1 MTFLKMLVT
10 TLAQALTWCGGH
22 QARQFIEI
30 RLRQAGYDDSSI
42 DTAREAVTLLVTAL
56 ITALMAQMLKILDT
70 LQSRPIRSL
79 RTTHPAP
86 ASSRSRGFCFYAFRL
101 IR

>member
-10 TLAQALTWCGGH
+10 AMSQVLTWCCGH

-42 DTAREAVTLLVTAL
+42 DTAREAVTLLITAL
-56 ITALMAQMLKILDT
+56 ITALMARILKILDM
-70 LQSRPIRSL
+70 L
-79 RTTHPAP
+79 
-86 ASSRSRGFCFYAFRL
+86 
-101 IR
+101 

>member
-1 MTFLKMLVT
+1 MPFLKMLITALGQV
-10 TLAQALTWCGGH
+10 LTWCGGH

-56 ITALMAQMLKILDT
+56 ITALMTQILQLLDP
-70 LQSRPIRSL
+70 L
-79 RTTHPAP
+79 
-86 ASSRSRGFCFYAFRL
+86 
-101 IR
+101 